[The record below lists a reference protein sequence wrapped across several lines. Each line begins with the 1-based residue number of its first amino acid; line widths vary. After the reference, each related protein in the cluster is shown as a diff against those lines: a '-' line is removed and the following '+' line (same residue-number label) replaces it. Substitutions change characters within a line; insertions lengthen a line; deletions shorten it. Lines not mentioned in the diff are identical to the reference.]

1 MDDLKKRRPLSAEQ
15 KWLIYQECQKPDAK
29 IGEIL
34 RRYGMYSSDLQ
45 RIRKIVEVSAIEGL
59 NISVAGRRKVKSVSK
74 DKFDQLQHELDEKQE
89 ALAEM
94 SVLFTSLKKK
104 VNLE

>member
-1 MDDLKKRRPLSAEQ
+1 MNDIKKRRHLSAEQ
-15 KWLIYQECQKPDAK
+15 KWQIYQECQQPDAK

-34 RRYGMYSSDLQ
+34 RKHGLYSSDLQ
-45 RIRKIVEVSAIEGL
+45 RIRKIVEDGAVEALVNSTP
-59 NISVAGRRKVKSVSK
+59 GRKKVKTVPK
-74 DKFDQLQHELDEKQE
+74 EQFDDLQSELGEKE
-89 ALAEM
+89 KALAEM

>member
-1 MDDLKKRRPLSAEQ
+1 MSDIKKRRYLSAEQ
-15 KWLIYQECQKPDAK
+15 KWQIYQDCQQPDAK
-29 IGEIL
+29 VGDIL
-34 RRYGMYSSDLQ
+34 RRHGLYSSDLH
-45 RIRKIVEVSAIEGL
+45 RIRKTVEAGAIDAL
-59 NISVAGRRKVKSVSK
+59 TNSVPGRKRIETVPKEQYN
-74 DKFDQLQHELDEKQE
+74 QLQEELDEKQK